1 MIGHAKEEHF
11 EIVELKVSFHFV
23 VEEKL
28 KRSAVQ
34 KRVPDLAGRNL
45 QELNACHCSLIL
57 ILTLWIDF
65 PFHQLDVWLL
75 HLSDI

>member
-1 MIGHAKEEHF
+1 VIGYAKEEHL

-34 KRVPDLAGRNL
+34 KSVPDLVGRNL
-45 QELNACHCSLIL
+45 YELNACYCSLIL
-57 ILTLWIDF
+57 ILALWIYF
-65 PFHQLDVWLL
+65 PFHQLAFGCC
-75 HLSDI
+75 I